1 MTSRFSGN
9 ILIITTEREYKT
21 MKFIRKLLIKDYQ
34 DTKNPKVRF
43 RYGLVAGVFG
53 IISNALLCVFK
64 LIVGIVGNSITIVA
78 DAINNLSD
86 AGSSVVTLV
95 GFKLSATPPDKDH
108 PFGHARYEYVT
119 SLLVSVTV
127 LFIGILL
134 LKSSIEKCITPEAVS
149 VSVYTYVV
157 LGAAIAM
164 KLVQMLIYL
173 DFSKAINS
181 GALKASAAD
190 SRNDVL
196 ATVAVLISTIV
207 IDVAGDKI
215 SPKVSVDGIMGIA
228 VSAFIIVSSILLIK
242 ESISPILG
250 EKPPKELVD
259 KITAKILSYDGVI
272 GVHDLVVHSYGENH
286 CFVVAHV
293 EVPQDVEITKSHDV
307 IDNIEHDFWNE
318 MHVRITIHMDPV
330 DTKNEKLA
338 ELKLRAQNALANLD
352 EGLSLHDFR
361 IVSGQTHTN
370 MLFDVVI
377 PYDSKLSLGDVKNA
391 MKREFANDPV
401 KYFFVIDVDRKMS

>member
-1 MTSRFSGN
+1 
-9 ILIITTEREYKT
+9 
-21 MKFIRKLLIKDYQ
+21 MKFIRKLFIKDYQ
-34 DTKNPKVRF
+34 DTQNPKVRF
-43 RYGLVAGVFG
+43 RYGLVAGIFG

-64 LIVGIVGNSITIVA
+64 LIVGVVGNSITIIA

-95 GFKLSATPPDKDH
+95 GFKLSATPPDNDH
-108 PFGHARYEYVT
+108 PFGHARYEYIT

-134 LKSSIEKCITPEAVS
+134 LKSSIEKCITPEEVS

-157 LGAAIAM
+157 LGVAIAM

-242 ESISPILG
+242 EAMSPILG

-286 CFVVAHV
+286 CFMVAHV
-293 EVPQDVEITKSHDV
+293 EVPADVDITKSHDV

-330 DTKNEKLA
+330 DTKNKQLA
-338 ELKLRAQNALANLD
+338 ELKLRAKNAIANLD
-352 EGLSLHDFR
+352 ENLSLHDFR
-361 IVSGQTHTN
+361 LVSGQTHTN

-377 PYDSKLSLGDVKNA
+377 PYGSKITLDDVKDA
-391 MKREFANDPV
+391 LKKEFGNDPV
-401 KYFFVIDVDRKMS
+401 KYFFVIDMDRKMS

>member
-1 MTSRFSGN
+1 
-9 ILIITTEREYKT
+9 
-21 MKFIRKLLIKDYQ
+21 MKFIRKLFIKDYQ
-34 DTKNPKVRF
+34 DTQNPKVRF
-43 RYGLVAGVFG
+43 RYGLVAGIFG

-64 LIVGIVGNSITIVA
+64 LIVGVVGNSITIIA

-95 GFKLSATPPDKDH
+95 GFKLSATPPDNDH
-108 PFGHARYEYVT
+108 PFGHARYEYIT

-134 LKSSIEKCITPEAVS
+134 LKSSIEKCIIPEEVS
-149 VSVYTYVV
+149 VSVYTYIV
-157 LGAAIAM
+157 LGVAIAM

-242 ESISPILG
+242 EAMSPILG

-293 EVPQDVEITKSHDV
+293 EVPADVDITKSHDV

-330 DTKNEKLA
+330 DTKNKQLA
-338 ELKLRAQNALANLD
+338 VLKLRAQNAIANLD
-352 EGLSLHDFR
+352 ENLSLHDFR
-361 IVSGQTHTN
+361 LVSGQTHTN

-377 PYDSKLSLGDVKNA
+377 PYGSKITLDDVKDA
-391 MKREFANDPV
+391 LKKEFGNDPV
-401 KYFFVIDVDRKMS
+401 KYFFVIDMDRKMS

>member
-1 MTSRFSGN
+1 
-9 ILIITTEREYKT
+9 
-21 MKFIRKLLIKDYQ
+21 MKFIRKLFIKDYQ
-34 DTKNPKVRF
+34 DTQNPKVRF
-43 RYGLVAGVFG
+43 RYGLVAGIFG

-64 LIVGIVGNSITIVA
+64 LIVGVVGNSITIIA

-95 GFKLSATPPDKDH
+95 GFKLSATPPDNDH
-108 PFGHARYEYVT
+108 PFGHARYEYIT

-134 LKSSIEKCITPEAVS
+134 LKSSIEKCITPEEVS

-157 LGAAIAM
+157 LGVAIAM

-196 ATVAVLISTIV
+196 ATAAVLISTIV

-242 ESISPILG
+242 EAMSPILG

-293 EVPQDVEITKSHDV
+293 EVPADVDITKSHDV

-330 DTKNEKLA
+330 DTKNKQLA
-338 ELKLRAQNALANLD
+338 VLKLRAQNAIANLD
-352 EGLSLHDFR
+352 ENLSLHDFR
-361 IVSGQTHTN
+361 LVSGQTHTN

-377 PYDSKLSLGDVKNA
+377 PYGSKITLDDVKDA
-391 MKREFANDPV
+391 LKKEFGNDPV
-401 KYFFVIDVDRKMS
+401 KYFFVIDMDRKMS

>member
-1 MTSRFSGN
+1 
-9 ILIITTEREYKT
+9 

-293 EVPQDVEITKSHDV
+293 EVPQDVEITKSHDA

>member
-1 MTSRFSGN
+1 
-9 ILIITTEREYKT
+9 
-21 MKFIRKLLIKDYQ
+21 MKFIRKLFIKDYQ
-34 DTKNPKVRF
+34 DTQNPKVRF
-43 RYGLVAGVFG
+43 RYGLVAGIFG

-64 LIVGIVGNSITIVA
+64 LIVGVVGNSITIIA

-95 GFKLSATPPDKDH
+95 GFKLSATPPDNDH
-108 PFGHARYEYVT
+108 PFGHARYEYIT

-127 LFIGILL
+127 LFIGLLL
-134 LKSSIEKCITPEAVS
+134 LKSSIEKCITPEEVS

-157 LGAAIAM
+157 LGVAIAM

-242 ESISPILG
+242 EAMSPILG

-293 EVPQDVEITKSHDV
+293 EVPADVDITKSHDV

-330 DTKNEKLA
+330 DTKNKQLA
-338 ELKLRAQNALANLD
+338 VLKLRAQNAIANLD
-352 EGLSLHDFR
+352 ENLSLHDFR
-361 IVSGQTHTN
+361 LVSGQTHTN

-377 PYDSKLSLGDVKNA
+377 PYGSKITLDDVKDA
-391 MKREFANDPV
+391 LKKEFGNDPV
-401 KYFFVIDVDRKMS
+401 KYFFVIDMDRKMS

>member
-1 MTSRFSGN
+1 
-9 ILIITTEREYKT
+9 
-21 MKFIRKLLIKDYQ
+21 MKFIRKLFIKDYQ
-34 DTKNPKVRF
+34 DTQNPKVRF
-43 RYGLVAGVFG
+43 RYGLVAGIFG

-64 LIVGIVGNSITIVA
+64 LIVGVVGNSITIIA

-95 GFKLSATPPDKDH
+95 GFKLSATPPDNDH
-108 PFGHARYEYVT
+108 PFGHARYEYIT

-134 LKSSIEKCITPEAVS
+134 LKSSIEKCITPEEVS
-149 VSVYTYVV
+149 VSVYTYIV
-157 LGAAIAM
+157 LGVAIAM

-242 ESISPILG
+242 EAMSPILG

-293 EVPQDVEITKSHDV
+293 EVPADVDITKSHDV

-330 DTKNEKLA
+330 DTKNKQLA
-338 ELKLRAQNALANLD
+338 VLKLRAQNAIANLD
-352 EGLSLHDFR
+352 ENLSLHDFR
-361 IVSGQTHTN
+361 LVSGQTHTN

-377 PYDSKLSLGDVKNA
+377 PYGSKITLDDVKDVL
-391 MKREFANDPV
+391 KKEFGNDPV
-401 KYFFVIDVDRKMS
+401 KYFFVIDMDRKMS

>member
-1 MTSRFSGN
+1 
-9 ILIITTEREYKT
+9 
-21 MKFIRKLLIKDYQ
+21 MKFIRKLFIKDYQ
-34 DTKNPKVRF
+34 DTQNPKVRF
-43 RYGLVAGVFG
+43 RYGLVASIFG

-64 LIVGIVGNSITIVA
+64 LIVGVVGNSITIIA

-95 GFKLSATPPDKDH
+95 GFKLSATPPDNDH
-108 PFGHARYEYVT
+108 PFGHARYEYIT

-134 LKSSIEKCITPEAVS
+134 LKSSIEKCITPEEVS

-157 LGAAIAM
+157 LGVAIAM

-242 ESISPILG
+242 EAMSPILG

-293 EVPQDVEITKSHDV
+293 EVPADVDITKSHDV

-330 DTKNEKLA
+330 DTKNKQLA
-338 ELKLRAQNALANLD
+338 VLKLRAQNAIANLD
-352 EGLSLHDFR
+352 ENLSLHDFR
-361 IVSGQTHTN
+361 LVSGQTHTN

-377 PYDSKLSLGDVKNA
+377 PYGSKITLDDVKDA
-391 MKREFANDPV
+391 LKKEFGNDPV
-401 KYFFVIDVDRKMS
+401 KYFFVIDMDRKMS

>member
-1 MTSRFSGN
+1 
-9 ILIITTEREYKT
+9 
-21 MKFIRKLLIKDYQ
+21 MKFIRKLFIKDYQ
-34 DTKNPKVRF
+34 DTQNPKVRF
-43 RYGLVAGVFG
+43 RYGLVAGIFG
-53 IISNALLCVFK
+53 IMSNALLCVFK
-64 LIVGIVGNSITIVA
+64 LIVGVVGNSITIIA

-95 GFKLSATPPDKDH
+95 GFKLSATPPDNDH
-108 PFGHARYEYVT
+108 PFGHARYEYIT

-134 LKSSIEKCITPEAVS
+134 LKSSIEKCITPEEVS

-157 LGAAIAM
+157 LGVAIAM

-242 ESISPILG
+242 EAMSPILG

-293 EVPQDVEITKSHDV
+293 EVPADVDITKSHDV

-330 DTKNEKLA
+330 DTKNKQLA
-338 ELKLRAQNALANLD
+338 ELKLRAQNAIANLD
-352 EGLSLHDFR
+352 ENLSLHDFR
-361 IVSGQTHTN
+361 LVSGQTHTN

-377 PYDSKLSLGDVKNA
+377 PYGSKITLDDVKDA
-391 MKREFANDPV
+391 LKKEFGNDPV
-401 KYFFVIDVDRKMS
+401 KYFFVIDMDRKMS

>member
-1 MTSRFSGN
+1 
-9 ILIITTEREYKT
+9 
-21 MKFIRKLLIKDYQ
+21 MKFIRKLFIKDYQ
-34 DTKNPKVRF
+34 DTQNPKVRF
-43 RYGLVAGVFG
+43 RYGLVAGIFG

-64 LIVGIVGNSITIVA
+64 LIVGVVGNSITIIA

-95 GFKLSATPPDKDH
+95 GFKLSATPPDNDH
-108 PFGHARYEYVT
+108 PFGHARYEYIT

-134 LKSSIEKCITPEAVS
+134 LKSSIEKCITPEEVS

-157 LGAAIAM
+157 LGVAIAM

-228 VSAFIIVSSILLIK
+228 VSVFIIVSSILLIK
-242 ESISPILG
+242 EAMSPILG

-293 EVPQDVEITKSHDV
+293 EVPADVDITKSHDV

-330 DTKNEKLA
+330 DTKNKQLA
-338 ELKLRAQNALANLD
+338 VLKLRAQNAIANLD
-352 EGLSLHDFR
+352 ENLSLHDFR
-361 IVSGQTHTN
+361 LVSGQTHTN

-377 PYDSKLSLGDVKNA
+377 PYGSKITLDDVKDA
-391 MKREFANDPV
+391 LEKEFGNDPV
-401 KYFFVIDVDRKMS
+401 KYFFVIDMDRKMS

>member
-1 MTSRFSGN
+1 
-9 ILIITTEREYKT
+9 
-21 MKFIRKLLIKDYQ
+21 MKFLRKLFIKDYQ
-34 DTKNPKVRF
+34 DTQNPTVRF
-43 RYGLVAGVFG
+43 RYGLVAGIFG

-64 LIVGIVGNSITIVA
+64 LIVGIIGNSITIIA

-108 PFGHARYEYVT
+108 PFGHARYEYIT

-134 LKSSIEKCITPEAVS
+134 LKSSIEKCISPEEVS
-149 VSVYTYVV
+149 VNAYTYIV
-157 LGAAIAM
+157 LGAAIVM
-164 KLVQMLIYL
+164 KLVQMLIYM

-196 ATVAVLISTIV
+196 TTLAVLISTVV
-207 IDVAGDKI
+207 IDFAGDKI

-228 VSAFIIVSSILLIK
+228 VSAFIIVSSILLVK
-242 ESISPILG
+242 EAISPILG

-259 KITAKILSYDGVI
+259 KIIAKILSYDGVI

-293 EVPQDVEITKSHDV
+293 EVPADVEITKSHDI
-307 IDNIEHDFWNE
+307 IDNIEHDLWNE

-330 DTKNEKLA
+330 DTKNKQLA
-338 ELKLRAQNALANLD
+338 ELKLRAQAALANLD
-352 EGLSLHDFR
+352 ENLSLHDFR
-361 IVSGQTHTN
+361 LVSGETHTN

-377 PYDSKLSLGDVKNA
+377 PYDSKITLAQVNDA
-391 MKREFANDPV
+391 MQKEFGKDPV
-401 KYFFVIDVDRKMS
+401 KYYFVIDADRKMS

>member
-1 MTSRFSGN
+1 
-9 ILIITTEREYKT
+9 
-21 MKFIRKLLIKDYQ
+21 MKFIRKLFIKDYQ
-34 DTKNPKVRF
+34 DTQNPKVRF
-43 RYGLVAGVFG
+43 RYGLVAGIFG

-64 LIVGIVGNSITIVA
+64 LIVGVVGNSITIIA

-95 GFKLSATPPDKDH
+95 GFKLSATPPDNDH
-108 PFGHARYEYVT
+108 PFGHARYEYIT

-134 LKSSIEKCITPEAVS
+134 LKSSIEKCITPEEVS
-149 VSVYTYVV
+149 VSVYTYFV
-157 LGAAIAM
+157 LGVAIAM

-242 ESISPILG
+242 EAMSPILG

-293 EVPQDVEITKSHDV
+293 EVPADVDITKSHDV

-330 DTKNEKLA
+330 DTKNKQLA
-338 ELKLRAQNALANLD
+338 VLKLRAQNAIANLD
-352 EGLSLHDFR
+352 ENLSLHDFR
-361 IVSGQTHTN
+361 LVSGQTHTN

-377 PYDSKLSLGDVKNA
+377 PYGSKITLDDVKDA
-391 MKREFANDPV
+391 LKKEFGNDPV
-401 KYFFVIDVDRKMS
+401 KYFFVIDMDRKMS

>member
-1 MTSRFSGN
+1 
-9 ILIITTEREYKT
+9 
-21 MKFIRKLLIKDYQ
+21 MKFIRKLFIKDYQ
-34 DTKNPKVRF
+34 DTQNPKVRF
-43 RYGLVAGVFG
+43 RYGLVAGIFG

-64 LIVGIVGNSITIVA
+64 LIVGVVGNSITIIA

-95 GFKLSATPPDKDH
+95 GFKLSATPPDNDH
-108 PFGHARYEYVT
+108 PFGHARYEYIT

-134 LKSSIEKCITPEAVS
+134 LKSSIEKCITPEEVS

-157 LGAAIAM
+157 LGVAIAM

-215 SPKVSVDGIMGIA
+215 SPKVSIDGIMGIA

-242 ESISPILG
+242 EAMSPILG

-293 EVPQDVEITKSHDV
+293 EVPADVDITKSHDV

-330 DTKNEKLA
+330 DTKNRQLA
-338 ELKLRAQNALANLD
+338 VLKLRAQNAIANLD
-352 EGLSLHDFR
+352 ENLSLHDFR
-361 IVSGQTHTN
+361 LVSGQTHTN

-377 PYDSKLSLGDVKNA
+377 PYGSKITLDDVKDA
-391 MKREFANDPV
+391 LKKEFGNDPV
-401 KYFFVIDVDRKMS
+401 KYFFVIDMDRKMS

>member
-1 MTSRFSGN
+1 
-9 ILIITTEREYKT
+9 
-21 MKFIRKLLIKDYQ
+21 MKFIRKLFIKDYQ
-34 DTKNPKVRF
+34 DTQNPKVRF
-43 RYGLVAGVFG
+43 RYGLVAGIFG

-64 LIVGIVGNSITIVA
+64 LIVGVVGNSITIIA

-95 GFKLSATPPDKDH
+95 GFKLSATPPDNDH
-108 PFGHARYEYVT
+108 PFGHARYEYIT

-134 LKSSIEKCITPEAVS
+134 LKSSIEKCITPEEVS
-149 VSVYTYVV
+149 VSVYTYIV
-157 LGAAIAM
+157 LSVAIAM

-242 ESISPILG
+242 EAMSPILG

-293 EVPQDVEITKSHDV
+293 EVPADVDITKSHDV

-330 DTKNEKLA
+330 DTKNRQLA
-338 ELKLRAQNALANLD
+338 VLKLRAQNAIANLD
-352 EGLSLHDFR
+352 ENLSLHDFR
-361 IVSGQTHTN
+361 LVSGQTHTN

-377 PYDSKLSLGDVKNA
+377 PYGSKITLDDVKDA
-391 MKREFANDPV
+391 LKKEFGNDPV
-401 KYFFVIDVDRKMS
+401 KYFFVIDMDRKMS

>member
-1 MTSRFSGN
+1 
-9 ILIITTEREYKT
+9 
-21 MKFIRKLLIKDYQ
+21 MKFIRKLLIKEYQ
-34 DTKNPKVRF
+34 DTQNPKVRF
-43 RYGLVAGVFG
+43 RYGLVAGIFG

-64 LIVGIVGNSITIVA
+64 LIVGIIGNSITIVA

-95 GFKLSATPPDKDH
+95 GFKLSATPPDNDH
-108 PFGHARYEYVT
+108 PFGHARYEYIT

-149 VSVYTYVV
+149 VNVYTYVV

-215 SPKVSVDGIMGIA
+215 SPNVSVDGIMGIA
-228 VSAFIIVSSILLIK
+228 VSAFIIVSSILLVK

-377 PYDSKLSLGDVKNA
+377 PYDSKLSLDDVKNA

>member
-1 MTSRFSGN
+1 
-9 ILIITTEREYKT
+9 
-21 MKFIRKLLIKDYQ
+21 MKFIRKLFIKDYQ
-34 DTKNPKVRF
+34 DTQNPKVRF
-43 RYGLVAGVFG
+43 RYGLVAGIFG

-64 LIVGIVGNSITIVA
+64 LIVGVVGNSITIIA

-95 GFKLSATPPDKDH
+95 GFKLSATPPDNDH
-108 PFGHARYEYVT
+108 PFGHARYEYIT

-134 LKSSIEKCITPEAVS
+134 LKSSIEKCITPEEVS

-157 LGAAIAM
+157 LGVAIAM

-242 ESISPILG
+242 EAMSPILG

-286 CFVVAHV
+286 CFMVAHV
-293 EVPQDVEITKSHDV
+293 EVPADVDITKSHDV

-330 DTKNEKLA
+330 DTKNKQLA
-338 ELKLRAQNALANLD
+338 VLKLRAQNAIANLD
-352 EGLSLHDFR
+352 ENLSLHDFR
-361 IVSGQTHTN
+361 LVSGQTHTN

-377 PYDSKLSLGDVKNA
+377 PYGSKITLDDVKDA
-391 MKREFANDPV
+391 LKKEFGNDPV
-401 KYFFVIDVDRKMS
+401 KYFFVIDMDRKMS

>member
-1 MTSRFSGN
+1 
-9 ILIITTEREYKT
+9 
-21 MKFIRKLLIKDYQ
+21 MKFLRKLFIKDYQ
-34 DTKNPKVRF
+34 DTQNPTVRF
-43 RYGLVAGVFG
+43 RYGLVAGIFG

-64 LIVGIVGNSITIVA
+64 LIVGIIGNSITIIA

-108 PFGHARYEYVT
+108 PFGHARYEYIT

-134 LKSSIEKCITPEAVS
+134 LKSSIEKCISPEEVS
-149 VSVYTYVV
+149 VNAYTYIV
-157 LGAAIAM
+157 LGAAIVM
-164 KLVQMLIYL
+164 KLVQMLIYM

-196 ATVAVLISTIV
+196 TTLAVLISTVV

-228 VSAFIIVSSILLIK
+228 VSAFIIVSSILLVK
-242 ESISPILG
+242 EAISPILG

-259 KITAKILSYDGVI
+259 RIIAKILSYDGVI

-293 EVPQDVEITKSHDV
+293 EVPADVEITKSHDI
-307 IDNIEHDFWNE
+307 IDNIEHDLWNE

-330 DTKNEKLA
+330 DTKNKQLA
-338 ELKLRAQNALANLD
+338 ELKLRAQTALANLD
-352 EGLSLHDFR
+352 ENLSLHDFR
-361 IVSGQTHTN
+361 LVSGETHTN

-377 PYDSKLSLGDVKNA
+377 PYDSKITLTQVNDA
-391 MKREFANDPV
+391 MQKEFGKDPV
-401 KYFFVIDVDRKMS
+401 KYYFVIDADRKMS

>member
-1 MTSRFSGN
+1 
-9 ILIITTEREYKT
+9 
-21 MKFIRKLLIKDYQ
+21 MKFLRKLFIKDYQ
-34 DTKNPKVRF
+34 DTQNPTVRF
-43 RYGLVAGVFG
+43 RYGLVAGIFG

-64 LIVGIVGNSITIVA
+64 LIVGIIGNSITIIA

-108 PFGHARYEYVT
+108 PFGHARYEYIT

-134 LKSSIEKCITPEAVS
+134 LKSSIEKCISPEEVS
-149 VSVYTYVV
+149 VNAYTYIV
-157 LGAAIAM
+157 LGAAIVM
-164 KLVQMLIYL
+164 KLVQMLIYM

-196 ATVAVLISTIV
+196 TTLAVLISTVV

-228 VSAFIIVSSILLIK
+228 VSAFIIVSSILLVK
-242 ESISPILG
+242 EAISPILG

-259 KITAKILSYDGVI
+259 KIIAKILSYDSVI

-293 EVPQDVEITKSHDV
+293 EVPADVEITKSHDI
-307 IDNIEHDFWNE
+307 IDNIEHDLWNE

-330 DTKNEKLA
+330 DTKNKQLA
-338 ELKLRAQNALANLD
+338 ELKLRAQNAIANLD
-352 EGLSLHDFR
+352 ENLSLHDFR
-361 IVSGQTHTN
+361 LVSGQTHTN
-370 MLFDVVI
+370 MLFDVII
-377 PYDSKLSLGDVKNA
+377 PYGSKITLDDVKDA
-391 MKREFANDPV
+391 LKKEFGNDPV
-401 KYFFVIDVDRKMS
+401 KYYFVIDADRKMS

>member
-1 MTSRFSGN
+1 
-9 ILIITTEREYKT
+9 
-21 MKFIRKLLIKDYQ
+21 MKFIRKLFIKDYQ
-34 DTKNPKVRF
+34 DTQNPKVRF
-43 RYGLVAGVFG
+43 RYGLVAGIFG

-64 LIVGIVGNSITIVA
+64 LIVGVVGNSITIIA

-95 GFKLSATPPDKDH
+95 GFKLSATPPDNDH
-108 PFGHARYEYVT
+108 PFGHARYEYIT

-134 LKSSIEKCITPEAVS
+134 LKSSIEKCITPEEVS

-157 LGAAIAM
+157 LGVAIAM

-242 ESISPILG
+242 EAMSPILG

-293 EVPQDVEITKSHDV
+293 EVPADVDITKSHDV
-307 IDNIEHDFWNE
+307 IDNIEHDFWSE

-330 DTKNEKLA
+330 DTKNKQLA
-338 ELKLRAQNALANLD
+338 VLKLRAQNAIANLD
-352 EGLSLHDFR
+352 ENLSLHDFR
-361 IVSGQTHTN
+361 LVSGQTHTN

-377 PYDSKLSLGDVKNA
+377 PYGSKITLDDVKDA
-391 MKREFANDPV
+391 LKKEFGNDPV
-401 KYFFVIDVDRKMS
+401 KYFFVIDMDRKMS

>member
-1 MTSRFSGN
+1 
-9 ILIITTEREYKT
+9 
-21 MKFIRKLLIKDYQ
+21 MKFIRKLFIKDYQ
-34 DTKNPKVRF
+34 DTQNPKVRF
-43 RYGLVAGVFG
+43 RYGLVAGIFG

-64 LIVGIVGNSITIVA
+64 LIVGVVGNSITIIA

-95 GFKLSATPPDKDH
+95 GFKLSATPPDNDH
-108 PFGHARYEYVT
+108 PFGHARYEYIT

-134 LKSSIEKCITPEAVS
+134 LKSSIEKCITPEEVS

-157 LGAAIAM
+157 LGVAIAM

-242 ESISPILG
+242 EAMSPILG

-293 EVPQDVEITKSHDV
+293 EVPADVDITKSHDV

-330 DTKNEKLA
+330 DTKNKQLA
-338 ELKLRAQNALANLD
+338 ELKLRAKNAIANLD
-352 EGLSLHDFR
+352 ENLSLHDFR
-361 IVSGQTHTN
+361 LVSGQTHTN

-377 PYDSKLSLGDVKNA
+377 PYGSKITLDDVKDA
-391 MKREFANDPV
+391 LKKEFGNDPV
-401 KYFFVIDVDRKMS
+401 KYFFVIDMDRKMS